1 VHEYASCQGEALVFL
16 DLEAVRIGSV
26 SERLHGYDLVV
37 IPVFPFL
44 VPTQRSRIRRLV
56 AAVVTG
62 ARRRVEAQK
71 VRRPSSA
78 IVRDRVS
85 EVLWPLC
92 HITDTISGTYVNHL
106 LLSRRV
112 CVRPSNSNYASPLE
126 FCRAVVE

>member
-1 VHEYASCQGEALVFL
+1 LVFS

-26 SERLHGYDLVV
+26 SKRRHGYNLVV

-56 AAVVTG
+56 TAVVTG
-62 ARRRVEAQK
+62 ARRRVEEQK
-71 VRRPSSA
+71 VRCPSSA
-78 IVRDRVS
+78 IVRDRVL

-92 HITDTISGTYVNHL
+92 HITDDISGTYVSHL

-112 CVRPSNSNYASPLE
+112 GVRPPNSSYAPLLK
-126 FCRAVVE
+126 FCRTVVEEWPGCPVVS